1 MMGEFHSILRRPVLL
16 GFALMSVTWFSTA
29 SAQETGAPGEASPAE
44 RPALP
49 PETADEHYDEKLR
62 ELEEKVVT
70 LKEKIFRSKTRL
82 LLLKERILND
92 VIAEAKLVVL
102 HVNDMGGSFKPVK
115 VHYRLDG
122 ESLKM
127 MDNSN
132 GALDDDEPLEIFAG
146 NVGPGNHSLTVEM
159 VYRGD
164 SMIFTY
170 LRDYLFK
177 LRASLY
183 HPHRR
188 HHSHSSSNNNNNN
201 NSSSNNNS
209 SKSSRRISREMAI
222 GTSPG
227 TRPQT
232 IRSSARGK
240 RRRSTFVS

>member
-1 MMGEFHSILRRPVLL
+1 MMGAFHSILRRPVLL
-16 GFALMSVTWFSTA
+16 AFALMSVTWFSAA
-29 SAQETGAPGEASPAE
+29 SAQETGAPGAASPAE
-44 RPALP
+44 TPVLP

-132 GALDDDEPLEIFAG
+132 GALDDDEPVEIFAG

-177 LRASLY
+177 LRASYTFYATKGKVTSVQSIGFLKGDITY
-183 HPHRR
+183 NLTDRP
-188 HHSHSSSNNNNNN
+188 SIKFQVSQ
-201 NSSSNNNS
+201 
-209 SKSSRRISREMAI
+209 KSYRKEQEEKVEGQEEA
-222 GTSPG
+222 GE
-227 TRPQT
+227 
-232 IRSSARGK
+232 
-240 RRRSTFVS
+240 

>member
-1 MMGEFHSILRRPVLL
+1 MSGEFHSVLRRRVLL
-16 GFALMSVTWFSTA
+16 AITCASMIWSSVSW
-29 SAQETGAPGEASPAE
+29 AQETEPPAPAAAEPA
-44 RPALP
+44 AIP
-49 PETADEHYDEKLR
+49 PPTADEHYDEKLR

-102 HVNDMGGSFKPVK
+102 HVNDMGGSFKPVS

-127 MDNSN
+127 VDNSS
-132 GALDDDEPLEIFAG
+132 GVLDDDEPLEIFAG

-177 LRASLY
+177 LRASYTFYATKGKVTSVQSIGFLKGDITY
-183 HPHRR
+183 NLTDRP
-188 HHSHSSSNNNNNN
+188 SIKFQVSQ
-201 NSSSNNNS
+201 
-209 SKSSRRISREMAI
+209 KSYRKEQEERVESQGEA
-222 GTSPG
+222 GE
-227 TRPQT
+227 
-232 IRSSARGK
+232 
-240 RRRSTFVS
+240 

>member
-29 SAQETGAPGEASPAE
+29 SAQETGGPGEASPAE

-132 GALDDDEPLEIFAG
+132 GALDDDEPVEIFAG

-177 LRASLY
+177 LRASYTFYATKGKVTSVQSIGFLKGDITY
-183 HPHRR
+183 NLTDRP
-188 HHSHSSSNNNNNN
+188 SIKFQVSQ
-201 NSSSNNNS
+201 
-209 SKSSRRISREMAI
+209 KSYRKEQEEKVEGQEEA
-222 GTSPG
+222 GE
-227 TRPQT
+227 
-232 IRSSARGK
+232 
-240 RRRSTFVS
+240 